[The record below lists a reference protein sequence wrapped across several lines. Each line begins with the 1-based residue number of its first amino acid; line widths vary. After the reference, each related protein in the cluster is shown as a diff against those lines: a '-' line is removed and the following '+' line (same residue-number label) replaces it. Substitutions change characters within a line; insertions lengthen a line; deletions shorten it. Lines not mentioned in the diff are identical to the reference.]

1 MTWRFRCSE
10 FLACV
15 WSVGAWLATPLSRA
29 LTADPALLSVTMMRA
44 LGPSCPCM
52 LARCIPMRHMTMGH
66 ATVTSGVDIPSD
78 VVAAALKWHDVQRQ
92 RCEKKSAAFYD
103 SVVMRRKGPS
113 RKDKRKYNKGYAK
126 EQERQN
132 ERKLLVQKW
141 VWEEQ
146 PQWMRPRYGGRG
158 HARPLRM

>member
-1 MTWRFRCSE
+1 
-10 FLACV
+10 
-15 WSVGAWLATPLSRA
+15 
-29 LTADPALLSVTMMRA
+29 MM
-44 LGPSCPCM
+44 
-52 LARCIPMRHMTMGH
+52 MGH
-66 ATVTSGVDIPSD
+66 ATVASGVDIPSD

-113 RKDKRKYNKGYAK
+113 RKDKIKCNKGYAK

-141 VWEEQ
+141 VWEEHVNQ
-146 PQWMRPRYGGRG
+146 QEVFQATMRIDRDERNWEPVDIIALRKIKMIYVHDMHPTPTAARRARS
-158 HARPLRM
+158 HSPRPLPGD